1 MSEPTRF
8 HPYMWVGWGAY
19 GELAVPCVGGTS
31 RSPQPPSSRP
41 AGRNRNAKKVAL
53 RGPRA
58 ATHGHGIEWKK
69 QNPNPSTTTTDAPPG
84 WSRKVHECVTL
95 PTALARRQR
104 STSVVGSQLQSPGRT
119 CTHLAHVLPRQQ
131 SPSCRFQAPHS
142 GRETLPKN
150 AMYVCEFGS
159 LPYRQRSTTRPRTY
173 FVFFFYKEYLTTGTS
188 QGLGVHQRLT
198 SSRFL
203 VRAIT
208 LFLLWTKTLER
219 VAHK

>member
-53 RGPRA
+53 WGPRA

-150 AMYVCEFGS
+150 AMYVCEFGT
-159 LPYRQRSTTRPRTY
+159 LPYRQRSTSRPRTY

-188 QGLGVHQRLT
+188 QGLGVYT
-198 SSRFL
+198 P
-203 VRAIT
+203 AID
-208 LFLLWTKTLER
+208 FS
-219 VAHK
+219 

>member
-119 CTHLAHVLPRQQ
+119 CTHLAHYHANNHPLVASKLHTRDG
-131 SPSCRFQAPHS
+131 RHFQRIQCTCANSVHYHTASDRPLVRARIS
-142 GRETLPKN
+142 
-150 AMYVCEFGS
+150 FFS
-159 LPYRQRSTTRPRTY
+159 ST
-173 FVFFFYKEYLTTGTS
+173 KSTS
-188 QGLGVHQRLT
+188 QLARLKDLAYIHQRLT
-198 SSRFL
+198 SRRFL